1 MHASN
6 KTRKGWEAGLQ
17 TVAEPWRALVRG
29 LWLGCL
35 GHTVRCVP
43 TRRTVAAVGAAG
55 LAYGKWRWGQRRQA
69 AVEWQWLHLLPM
81 LGLRT
86 PVPLALLSAGRRS
99 LLVMQDLPGRSMDAW
114 WLQANQQGWLAELC
128 QYVCREVA
136 PRVQRLHQHG
146 LVYRDL
152 YWFHIVAEDPRAGS
166 VPGFLD
172 VERVLRPRWLWR
184 RWVCKDLAGLWATVP
199 AGIELPRFTLL
210 RFARL
215 CLGVP
220 LHERRS
226 WLREIERRRARLLRR
241 QPRYG

>member
-6 KTRKGWEAGLQ
+6 NTRKGWEAGLRN
-17 TVAEPWRALVRG
+17 VAEPWRELVRA
-29 LWLGCL
+29 LWSGCL

-43 TRRTVAAVGAAG
+43 TRRTVVAVGSAG
-55 LAYGKWRWGQRRQA
+55 RVYAKWRRGGRRQA
-69 AVEWQWLHLLPM
+69 AAEWQWLHLLPM

-86 PVPLALLSAGRRS
+86 PTPVALLVEGRRS
-99 LLVMQDLPGRSMDAW
+99 LLVMQELPGRSLDAW
-114 WLQANQQGWLAELC
+114 WRLADQQGWLPELC
-128 QYVCREVA
+128 EYLCREVA
-136 PRVQRLHQHG
+136 PQVRLLHQHG

-152 YWFHIVAEDPRAGS
+152 YWFHLVAEDPRRGGA
-166 VPGFLD
+166 PGWID

-199 AGIELPRFTLL
+199 DGIAVPRLTLL

-220 LHERRS
+220 LVERRG
-226 WLREIERRRARLLRR
+226 WLRQIERRAARLRRR

>member
-6 KTRKGWEAGLQ
+6 KTRKGWEAGLRA
-17 TVAEPWRALVRG
+17 VAEPWRELVRG
-29 LWLGCL
+29 LWLGSL

-43 TRRTVAAVGAAG
+43 TRRTVAVAG
-55 LAYGKWRWGQRRQA
+55 NGSMVYGKWRRAGRRQA
-69 AVEWQWLHLLPM
+69 AAEWQWLHLLPM

-86 PVPLALLSAGRRS
+86 PVPLALLVDGWRS
-99 LLVMQDLPGRSMDAW
+99 LLVMQELPGRSMDAW
-114 WLQANQQGWLAELC
+114 WLLASQQGWLPELC
-128 QYVCREVA
+128 QYLCREVA
-136 PRVQRLHQHG
+136 PRVLQLHQHG

-172 VERVLRPRWLWR
+172 VERVLRPHLLWR
-184 RWVCKDLAGLWATVP
+184 RWVCKDLAGLWASVP
-199 AGIELPRFTLL
+199 AGIDVPRFTLL

-220 LHERRS
+220 LAERRS
-226 WLREIERRRARLLRR
+226 WLRAIERRVARLRHR
-241 QPRYG
+241 QPRFG